1 MRSKDF
7 KNLSLNQL
15 RGKWGTVILALL
27 VPALAVAAVS
37 MLTATP
43 LQICT
48 TIESTRSLITGSS
61 RVPTMYIM
69 IRTLFSILASVG
81 EIAAFI
87 LTAAVTY
94 GINRYLLSFVRGGS
108 PVLNDTFSGI
118 TRGGGTFGRSILLL
132 LLQNIFTFLWSL
144 LFIIPGIIAA
154 YRYSMAFYIMA
165 DNDNIGAMDALR
177 QSKEMMIGHKWELF
191 KLHLS
196 FIGWII
202 LSCITFGIGFIFL
215 SPYMNTA
222 TTNFYEYL
230 RGIRDNR
237 MNAAQ
242 SYENPIV

>member
-1 MRSKDF
+1 MKSKDF

-27 VPALAVAAVS
+27 IPALAVAAVS
-37 MLTATP
+37 MLTTTP

-69 IRTLFSILASVG
+69 FRTLFSILASVG

-94 GINRYLLSFVRGGS
+94 GICRYLLSFVRGGS
-108 PVLNDTFSGI
+108 PALNDTFSGI

-132 LLQNIFTFLWSL
+132 LLKNIFTFLWSL
-144 LFIIPGIIAA
+144 LFVIPGIIAA

-202 LSCITFGIGFIFL
+202 LCCLTCGIGFIFL
-215 SPYMNTA
+215 SPYINTA
-222 TTNFYEYL
+222 QANFYEYL
-230 RGIRDNR
+230 RGIRS
-237 MNAAQ
+237 AGAEYASPQ
-242 SYENPIV
+242 QTF

>member
-1 MRSKDF
+1 MKSKDF

-27 VPALAVAAVS
+27 IPALAVAAVS
-37 MLTATP
+37 ML
-43 LQICT
+43 CT
-48 TIESTRSLITGSS
+48 TIESTRSLVTGSN

-69 IRTLFSILASVG
+69 FRTLFSILASVG

-94 GINRYLLSFVRGGS
+94 GICRYLLSFVRGGS
-108 PVLNDTFSGI
+108 PALNDTFSGI

-132 LLQNIFTFLWSL
+132 LLKNIFTFLWSL

-165 DNDNIGAMDALR
+165 DNDDISAMDALR

-202 LSCITFGIGFIFL
+202 LSCVAFGIGFIFL

-242 SYENPIV
+242 NFETPIV